1 MLIKDE
7 KKQFGLEVED
17 IKRKLAE
24 AGKRIPA
31 DLFHRANSI
40 RQIYSSRITCDSF
53 FNDQVR
59 KDTALLIKELMQEIW
74 DAKGNFRKKIA
85 SSGGIAKAA
94 KLQKPKDDICLAWSS
109 GKYTSRDICAE
120 QEYSSL
126 GFNSFKAARNALI
139 GTPDPAPW
147 PAKKK

>member
-1 MLIKDE
+1 MPKRDGQ
-7 KKQFGLEVED
+7 KKFDNEVEAM
-17 IKRKLAE
+17 KRKLIE
-24 AGKRIPA
+24 AKKRIPA

-40 RQIYSSRITCDSF
+40 RQIYLSRITHAAFADDKLRVS
-53 FNDQVR
+53 
-59 KDTALLIKELMQEIW
+59 TAELIKELMQEIW
-74 DAKGNFRKKIA
+74 DAKGNFRKEIS

-94 KLQKPKDDICLAWSS
+94 KLQKAKDDIRLAWAS

-139 GTPDPAPW
+139 NTPPPRL
-147 PAKKK
+147 AKNK